1 MEALIFQLYG
11 PLASWGA
18 PAVGETRPSSDHPG
32 RAALLG
38 LLAAALGI
46 RRDDGANLQALGSSV
61 RFAVKQH
68 SAGRLMRDYHTV
80 QVPGR
85 DKKARYFTRK
95 DELAV
100 AKSKLN
106 TVLSSREYRQ
116 DGLWQVAVLL
126 SEGSDWSLDELEVAL
141 RAPVFTPYLGRKAC
155 PLAVP
160 LAPQKVK
167 ANGLREAFA
176 LVPPRICEQQD
187 RWLQLPETVD
197 FYWEGDAGDIAVQD
211 IRQAADEPISRA
223 RWQFSSRQE
232 NHARLREEG

>member
-32 RAALLG
+32 RGALLG

-46 RRDDGANLQALGSSV
+46 RRDDGPGQQALASSV

-100 AKSKLN
+100 PKDKLN

-126 SEGSDWSLDELEVAL
+126 DTQSDWSLDELGEAL
-141 RAPVFTPYLGRKAC
+141 RSPVFLPYLGRKAC

-160 LAPQKVK
+160 LAPQKVE

-176 LVPPRICEQQD
+176 AAPPRICDQQG
-187 RWLQLPETVD
+187 RWLHLPDSVD

-211 IRQAADEPISRA
+211 TRQPADEVISRE
-223 RWQFSSRQE
+223 RWQFGSRQE
-232 NHARLREEG
+232 HHARIREEN

>member
-1 MEALIFQLYG
+1 METLIFQLYG

-46 RRDDGANLQALGSSV
+46 RRDDSPRQQALASSV

-95 DELAV
+95 DELAI
-100 AKSKLN
+100 KDKLN

-126 SEGSDWSLDELEVAL
+126 NAHSDWNLDELEAAL
-141 RAPVFTPYLGRKAC
+141 RSPVFTPYLGRKAC

-160 LAPQKVK
+160 LAPQIVK
-167 ANGLREAFA
+167 ANGLRKAFA
-176 LVPPRICEQQD
+176 AVPTNICDQQK
-187 RWLQLPETVD
+187 RWLYLADTVD
-197 FYWEGDAGDIAVQD
+197 FYWEGDAGDIEVQD
-211 IRQAADEPISRA
+211 TRQPADDVISRT
-223 RWQFSSRQE
+223 RWQFGSRQE
-232 NHARLREEG
+232 HHARLREES

>member
-46 RRDDGANLQALGSSV
+46 RRDDGPDQEALASSV
-61 RFAVKQH
+61 RFAVKQY

-85 DKKARYFTRK
+85 AKNARYFTRK

-100 AKSKLN
+100 PKDKLN

-116 DGLWQVAVLL
+116 DGLWQVAILL
-126 SEGSDWSLDELEVAL
+126 NEHSDWNLEELEAAL

-160 LAPQKVK
+160 LAPQKVE
-167 ANGLREAFA
+167 ASGLREAFA
-176 LVPPRICEQQD
+176 AVSPRICEQQR
-187 RWLQLPETVD
+187 RWLQLPESVD
-197 FYWEGDAGDIAVQD
+197 FYWEGDAGDIDIQD
-211 IRQAADEPISRA
+211 TRQPADELISRE
-223 RWQFSSRQE
+223 RWQFGTRQE
-232 NHARLREEG
+232 HHARFREEG

>member
-18 PAVGETRPSSDHPG
+18 PAVGETRPTSDHPG

-38 LLAAALGI
+38 MLAAALGI
-46 RRDDGANLQALGSSV
+46 RRDDSPGQQALASSV

-95 DELAV
+95 DELSV
-100 AKSKLN
+100 PGDTLN

-126 SEGSDWSLDELEVAL
+126 NEHSDWSLDELQAAL
-141 RAPVFTPYLGRKAC
+141 RTPVFTPYLGRKAC

-160 LAPQKVK
+160 LSPQKVE
-167 ANGLREAFA
+167 ASGLREAFA
-176 LVPPRICEQQD
+176 AVPPSIHDQQG
-187 RWLQLPETVD
+187 RWLHLPESAD
-197 FYWEGDAGDIAVQD
+197 FYWEGEAGDIEAQD
-211 IRQAADEPISRA
+211 TRQPSDEVISRE
-223 RWQFSSRQE
+223 RWQFGSRQE
-232 NHARLREEG
+232 HHARLREEG

>member
-18 PAVGETRPSSDHPG
+18 PAVGETRPSADHPG

-46 RRDDGANLQALGSSV
+46 RRDDGPNQQALAASV

-95 DELAV
+95 DELSV
-100 AKSKLN
+100 PKEKLN

-126 SEGSDWSLDELEVAL
+126 NEQSDWNLDELEAAL

-160 LAPQKVK
+160 MAPQKVQAK
-167 ANGLREAFA
+167 GLREVFA
-176 LVPPRICEQQD
+176 AVPSRICDQQA
-187 RWLQLPETVD
+187 RWLNLPESVD
-197 FYWEGDAGDIAVQD
+197 YYWEGDAGDIEVQD
-211 IRQAADEPISRA
+211 TRQLTDDLISRD
-223 RWQFSSRQE
+223 RWQFGSRRE
-232 NHARLREEG
+232 HHARLREEA

>member
-1 MEALIFQLYG
+1 MEALIFQIYG

-46 RRDDGANLQALGSSV
+46 RRDDGPNQQALASSV

-100 AKSKLN
+100 PKYRLN

-126 SEGSDWSLDELEVAL
+126 NEGSDWSLDELHAAL

-160 LAPQKVK
+160 LAPQKVN
-167 ANGLREAFA
+167 ASGLREAFDA
-176 LVPPRICEQQD
+176 VPPYICDHQD
-187 RWLQLPETVD
+187 RWLYLSETVD
-197 FYWEGDAGDIAVQD
+197 FYWEGNAKDIAVQE
-211 IRQAADEPISRA
+211 IRQPADEPISRT
-223 RWQFSSRQE
+223 RWQFGSRQE

>member
-46 RRDDGANLQALGSSV
+46 RRDDGPGQQALASSV
-61 RFAVKQH
+61 RFAVKQF

-100 AKSKLN
+100 PKDKLN

-126 SEGSDWSLDELEVAL
+126 NEHSDWNLDELQTAL
-141 RAPVFTPYLGRKAC
+141 KTPVFTPYLGRKAC
-155 PLAVP
+155 PLAAP
-160 LAPQKVK
+160 LAPKKVQ

-176 LVPPRICEQQD
+176 SAPPRICDQHG
-187 RWLQLPETVD
+187 RWLHLPDSVD
-197 FYWEGDAGDIAVQD
+197 FYWEDHAGDIAVQD
-211 IRQAADEPISRA
+211 TRQPSDDVISRE
-223 RWQFSSRQE
+223 RWQFGSRQE
-232 NHARLREEG
+232 HHARIREEG

>member
-38 LLAAALGI
+38 LLAASLGI
-46 RRDDGANLQALGSSV
+46 RRDDGSGQQALASSV

-68 SAGRLMRDYHTV
+68 SAGSLMRDYHTV

-85 DKKARYFTRK
+85 DKNARYFTRK

-100 AKSKLN
+100 PKNKLN

-116 DGLWQVAVLL
+116 GGLWQVAVLL
-126 SEGSDWSLDELEVAL
+126 NEHSGWSLDELEAAL

-160 LAPQKVK
+160 LAPQKIQ
-167 ANGLREAFA
+167 ADGLREAFA
-176 LVPPRICEQQD
+176 AVPPHICDQQAH
-187 RWLQLPETVD
+187 WLHLPDSVD

-211 IRQAADEPISRA
+211 TRQPADEVISRE
-223 RWQFSSRQE
+223 RWQFGSRQE
-232 NHARLREEG
+232 HHARLREES